1 MTLAPLGSLPT
12 SPATGGPGD
21 RGTSTGDGGFAAA
34 IDALLAGLAPC
45 VVPTGPA
52 PAPTAGLPA
61 LPGLPGL
68 PGQGGAEAPAG
79 DTHGSA
85 EAALLAVL
93 VTPGIPP
100 ALPGQPV
107 ATVGSTP
114 SDTTTL
120 ADVVAATGYDAP
132 AARAVT
138 SLPTHPVTQTAGI
151 AADAPSASA
160 DAGSPATTD
169 QTGLPTSIAVGA
181 HSSSGQGTHGDAAGD
196 GRPGRDAQA
205 RPGTV
210 PTQAASGLTV
220 TAEPATGTL
229 DATGAPSPS
238 AVAPASPASPAAT
251 AAVTGTAPIAPTGR
265 VDAPVP
271 ASPVT
276 QVATEAV
283 RMFQSGNGLHR
294 VTLTLRPEALGE
306 VRVSLSVKDGNVSVR
321 IAASEH
327 ARTTLVEGAPELRR
341 LLELVGASDVRV
353 VVRDLSG
360 GSSTT
365 ATAWSAAQDTTQQGQ
380 QGQQGRHQG
389 QDGLTG
395 EPAGQGTGSGHDDR
409 HAGTRAGSTARDGSN
424 DGSSPLRPDPVVTP
438 HTRAAGVD
446 VTV

>member
-1 MTLAPLGSLPT
+1 M
-12 SPATGGPGD
+12 
-21 RGTSTGDGGFAAA
+21 
-34 IDALLAGLAPC
+34 
-45 VVPTGPA
+45 
-52 PAPTAGLPA
+52 
-61 LPGLPGL
+61 
-68 PGQGGAEAPAG
+68 Q
-79 DTHGSA
+79 
-85 EAALLAVL
+85 
-93 VTPGIPP
+93 
-100 ALPGQPV
+100 GQPV
-107 ATVGSTP
+107 STVGSPTP

-120 ADVVAATGYDAP
+120 ADVVATTGYDAP

-138 SLPTHPVTQTAGI
+138 SLSTHAFTPTAATAAAAPSTG
-151 AADAPSASA
+151 ADASA
-160 DAGSPATTD
+160 PATTD
-169 QTGLPTSIAVGA
+169 VTSPPTSTAVGA
-181 HSSSGQGTHGDAAGD
+181 APSSSGQGAQGDPAGD

-205 RPGTV
+205 RPGTAPV
-210 PTQAASGLTV
+210 QAASGPSA
-220 TAEPATGTL
+220 TAHHPRARPEPATATATATATTV
-229 DATGAPSPS
+229 DATAAASTS
-238 AVAPASPASPAAT
+238 ATPASPAAT

-365 ATAWSAAQDTTQQGQ
+365 ATTWSAGQDTTQQGQ
-380 QGQQGRHQG
+380 HGQQGRHQG

-395 EPAGQGTGSGHDDR
+395 QPAGHGTGSGHDDR

-438 HTRAAGVD
+438 HPRTAGVD